1 MHVKMQVID
10 NYATQFYTNYREVF
24 MEKYKA
30 NSLVLDDEARKNLF
44 GSFIDL
50 PSGNT
55 HYSVEGE
62 GEKWA
67 VLVHGYATPYF
78 IYDKVA
84 NGLIKEGYKILRYDL
99 LGRGLSERVKG
110 PYTPQLF
117 ASQLDEITKAVIGDK
132 SFVLFGTS
140 MGGTITTTYA
150 AAHPDKV
157 EKLVLLAPA
166 GMVFKAPFYM
176 KLAKLPGL
184 GEFIFNC
191 FGAKTLTKN
200 CAKEII
206 YSGDKVKEDYM
217 EKFAFCTQYK
227 GMPACTLSSLRHT
240 ILNFEEDTEGYKGV
254 AKAKIPVLVIW
265 GTADKTMPYYQAET
279 MKKILPEMQLITYE
293 GSGHIFLYDEGE
305 RTMKDV
311 IPFLKG

>member
-1 MHVKMQVID
+1 MK
-10 NYATQFYTNYREVF
+10 
-24 MEKYKA
+24 KYKA
-30 NSLVLDDEARKNLF
+30 NSLILNDEARKSLF

-55 HYSVEGE
+55 HYSIEGT
-62 GEKWA
+62 GDKWA

-84 NGLIKEGYKILRYDL
+84 ESLVNNGYKILRYDL
-99 LGRGLSERVKG
+99 LGRGLSERVEG

-117 ASQLDEITKAVIGDK
+117 ARQLDELTTQLIGNE
-132 SFVLFGTS
+132 SFDLFGTS

-150 AAHPDKV
+150 SMRPTKV
-157 EKLVLLAPA
+157 KKLVLLAPA

-227 GMPACTLSSLRHT
+227 GMPKCTLSSLRYT
-240 ILNFEEDTEGYKGV
+240 ILNFKEDRKGYDGV
-254 AKAKIPVLVIW
+254 RENNIPTLVIW
-265 GTADKTMPYYQAET
+265 GTNDKTMPYYQAKT
-279 MKKILPEMQLITYE
+279 MQQIVPQMQLITYE

-311 IPFLKG
+311 LPFLES